1 MLSKGSLKLMR
12 TSLRGSLKHIIF
24 CRTNRQRDSTMMR
37 GKRISTQVKQQG
49 WEGMD
54 NSSMEIGKIHI
65 PIRRKIN
72 IDNNLT
78 NNGRRHRRTTT
89 PITTFMKMP
98 DKHMTRTLNGR
109 KTRMVS
115 SHQGKKLIIG
125 GRLQILERNLR
136 CLSFFM

>member
-1 MLSKGSLKLMR
+1 MMLEKK
-12 TSLRGSLKHIIF
+12 IF
-24 CRTNRQRDSTMMR
+24 TR
-37 GKRISTQVKQQG
+37 VKQQG

-72 IDNNLT
+72 IDNKLT

-98 DKHMTRTLNGR
+98 DKHTTRTLNGR
-109 KTRMVS
+109 KTRMVNS
-115 SHQGKKLIIG
+115 ILDKKLIIG

-136 CLSFFM
+136 CPSFFM